1 MLGSGLIYPESYY
14 EIGQELHADDFYVI
28 RNQWLWESFTRLH
41 DRRIPID
48 ILTVSQDLEERN
60 QLTEIGGQSYL
71 LALVNQTP
79 TALHAE
85 AYAQIVEQN
94 AVRRRM
100 LASANELAKLAYD
113 QEKPIDSVINEAE
126 KSIFGLSERRV
137 KHDLVPISQVVS
149 DAYDHVSEL
158 SQRSE
163 EIFGVPTG
171 LYDLDKVLGGLQK
184 SDLLIVAGRPGM
196 GKTGFLLSV
205 AKNAAQRHRKHVAM
219 FSLEMSNEQLVQ
231 RLIAQE
237 TNIDTQRLAP
247 LYWQTMSG
255 NLYPGLRSTGH
266 TPFWLDDTPAIPAA
280 ASYQMPHAAQETA
293 WIWWT
298 STIYSWRHDSR
309 TITGCRKS
317 HSSQMSQGAGT

>member
-1 MLGSGLIYPESYY
+1 MSDFPPIDEPISTEIQSQPNSREAEEAVLGSVLIYPESYY
-14 EIGQELHADDFYVI
+14 EIAQVIHGEDFYVI

-41 DRRIPID
+41 DRRMPID

-60 QLTEIGGQSYL
+60 QLTEIGGQAYL
-71 LALVNQTP
+71 LSLVNQTP

-113 QEKPIDSVINEAE
+113 QEKPLDTVIDEAE

-137 KHDLVPISQVVS
+137 RHDLVPISQVVS

-184 SDLLIVAGRPGM
+184 SDLLIIAGRPAWLKQASCFQLPRM
-196 GKTGFLLSV
+196 QPRSIENMWPCSRLKCPMNSLCSV
-205 AKNAAQRHRKHVAM
+205 
-219 FSLEMSNEQLVQ
+219 
-231 RLIAQE
+231 
-237 TNIDTQRLAP
+237 
-247 LYWQTMSG
+247 
-255 NLYPGLRSTGH
+255 
-266 TPFWLDDTPAIPAA
+266 
-280 ASYQMPHAAQETA
+280 
-293 WIWWT
+293 
-298 STIYSWRHDSR
+298 
-309 TITGCRKS
+309 
-317 HSSQMSQGAGT
+317 